1 MELSNPFCHTMAIL
15 LAVLLVAAAATTEA
29 DGALCD
35 KSDKAALLAVKSAL
49 GNPPAL
55 SVWNSST
62 PCCSWDGV
70 SCDAITGRVT
80 ELTVFALNI
89 SAPVPAAIANLTKLQ
104 ILNLA
109 YNQLY
114 GPFPSFLGPRALPDL
129 TFLRLD
135 GNRLSGAIPPTATV
149 FNLLLEGNLL
159 TGTLPSTFG
168 AAAFGEVGVAGNQ
181 LSCSHSKHVSH
192 VLARI
197 LCCHTLLPCAKPI
210 QTKCIH
216 SKDKIIANSCDASML
231 FGAKK
236 KLNALRLSR
245 NRFAFDLGSVE
256 LPEGLDILVIDHNMV
271 YGSIPPAAAAAGRKW
286 LAFDV
291 SYNQLCG
298 PIPQGRYT
306 HRFGAKHFAGNKCLC
321 DRPLPP
327 CSS

>member
-1 MELSNPFCHTMAIL
+1 MAMELSSRMFHHTVGVLLAIL
-15 LAVLLVAAAATTEA
+15 VVATAATSKT
-29 DGALCD
+29 DGLCD
-35 KSDKAALLAVKSAL
+35 KSDKAALLAIKSAL

-70 SCDAITGRVT
+70 SCNATTARVT
-80 ELTVFALNI
+80 DLTIFALNI

-104 ILNLA
+104 TLNLA

-114 GPFPSFLGPRALPDL
+114 GPIPSFLGPRALPDL

-135 GNRLSGAIPPTATV
+135 GNRLTGTIPPTATV
-149 FNLLLEGNLL
+149 FNLLLTGPLPATFGSAVFGDVDIANNQL
-159 TGTLPSTFG
+159 TG
-168 AAAFGEVGVAGNQ
+168 
-181 LSCSHSKHVSH
+181 
-192 VLARI
+192 
-197 LCCHTLLPCAKPI
+197 
-210 QTKCIH
+210 
-216 SKDKIIANSCDASML
+216 DASML

-236 KLNALRLSR
+236 TLNALRLSR
-245 NRFAFDLGSVE
+245 NRFTFDLGRVE
-256 LPEGLDILVIDHNMV
+256 LPEQLDILVIDHNMV
-271 YGSIPPAAAAAGRKW
+271 YGSIPAAAAAPGRKW

-327 CSS
+327 CS

>member
-1 MELSNPFCHTMAIL
+1 MELTRPRDSVATL
-15 LAVLLVAAAATTEA
+15 LAVLVVSAAVARS

-55 SVWNSST
+55 SGWNST
-62 PCCSWDGV
+62 VACCSWEGI
-70 SCDAITGRVT
+70 SCNATTGRVT
-80 ELTVFALNI
+80 DLTVFALNI
-89 SAPVPAAIANLTKLQ
+89 SAPVPAAIANLTALQ
-104 ILNLA
+104 TINFA

-114 GPFPSFLGPRALPDL
+114 GSIPAFLGPHALPDL

-149 FNLLLEGNLL
+149 FDLSLVGNLL
-159 TGTLPSTFG
+159 TGPLPATFG
-168 AAAFGEVGVAGNQ
+168 GASFGDVDLTDNQ
-181 LSCSHSKHVSH
+181 L
-192 VLARI
+192 
-197 LCCHTLLPCAKPI
+197 TG
-210 QTKCIH
+210 
-216 SKDKIIANSCDASML
+216 DASML

-236 KLNALRLSR
+236 QLNALHLSR
-245 NRFAFDLGSVE
+245 NRFKFDLGRVE
-256 LPEGLDILVIDHNMV
+256 LPEAMDILEIDHNMV
-271 YGSIPPAAAAAGRKW
+271 YGSIPAAAAARKW

-327 CSS
+327 CKS